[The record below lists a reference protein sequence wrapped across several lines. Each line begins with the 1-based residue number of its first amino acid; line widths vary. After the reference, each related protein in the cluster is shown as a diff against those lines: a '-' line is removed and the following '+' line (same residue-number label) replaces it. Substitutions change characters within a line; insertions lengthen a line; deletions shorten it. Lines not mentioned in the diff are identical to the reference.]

1 MFWLGWCAGL
11 EKLLA
16 PAWLSNPYCLQLGRG
31 AGFIARQS
39 AASAAP
45 PPHGANTAA
54 RTITHNTSVF
64 LGPLVTTR
72 PGFLEKISSLFVA
85 PKNIFSWA
93 IFSRRR
99 LAATAPDDRGVG
111 RDPL

>member
-1 MFWLGWCAGL
+1 MLVLQIFFRKLKYFSLDTGLRAMFWLGWCAGL

-31 AGFIARQS
+31 AGFIAPQS

-54 RTITHNTSVF
+54 RTITHNTSVSV
-64 LGPLVTTR
+64 GSLVANR
-72 PGFLEKISSLFVA
+72 PGF
-85 PKNIFSWA
+85 
-93 IFSRRR
+93 
-99 LAATAPDDRGVG
+99 
-111 RDPL
+111 